1 MAQSFEDAR
10 RRRQQAPGVNR
21 VPPHNLSAEESLL
34 GAMLLS
40 RDAIVAAIEVQL
52 SPDDFYKPAHGHIYD
67 AITSL
72 YAQGEPADPV
82 TVAEELR
89 RAGILD
95 AIGGGAVLL
104 SLQAG
109 TPAIGNATRYAHIV
123 EDHSLLRRLIGVAGD
138 IAEIGYGLPDD
149 VPAAVDEAEA
159 LVFEVAQR
167 RVADSMAPIR
177 DLLERHLDHIEAL
190 YERNQD
196 ITGVPTGFVD
206 LDKQLA
212 GLQPSNLVIVGARPG
227 MGKALAVDTP
237 IPTPGGWTTMGGLQ
251 VGDEVIDAHGRPC
264 RVTYATP
271 RMVDRPCYE
280 VSFDDGSTVVADADH
295 QWFAYDFPAWK
306 SHRDLQYRACRLPRV
321 VTTRQMIDE
330 GIHEGAD
337 GRPNW
342 YVPLAEPLDLP
353 EVELPVDPY
362 VLGCWLGDGSSS
374 GSAMTI
380 GNADAGHFRAQFT
393 AAGYAFEHRAD
404 LQWAT
409 VPVAGKGAWQGYR
422 GPLRVLSRELRS
434 VGLLGG
440 SRKHIPSVYL
450 RASIAQRR
458 ALLQGLLDTD
468 GHMAD
473 QGTVELCLTEENLV
487 LQVRE
492 LVCSLGHRPGPV
504 RERSIRLPDGRLT
517 TAWRLRWTPL
527 DPVFRLERKNCVFER
542 ARSRRRSGRIA
553 RRAITS
559 IRPVPSVPV
568 RCITVD
574 SPDHLYLVG
583 ESMIPT
589 HNTSFA
595 LGLAAH
601 AALEA
606 SEPVLLFSLEMSHR
620 ELTQRLLCS
629 EARVDA
635 TRMRNGRL
643 LEADWPKISHAVG
656 RLAEAQIFID
666 DNPRLTV
673 MEIRAKARRLKS
685 REGLGMIVVDYL
697 QLMTGRAN
705 SENRQVEVSEISRGL
720 KILARELEVPVV
732 ALSQLS
738 RTLET
743 RADKRPILADLRES
757 GCMPA
762 STRIMRADNG
772 EEVSLGELVLSQRQP
787 MVWSVDERHRLVPA
801 QLVNAF
807 PSGIK
812 PVFELRLASGR
823 SVRATANHRFLT
835 VDGWARLDS
844 VPIGSFVAVPRR
856 LPEPV
861 RPNTGW
867 CRDELALLAHL
878 LGDGSMG
885 PSFEYSTAD
894 AANKLLVE
902 EVAHRLFGIE
912 TRSTRTGN
920 TWSLW
925 FPSPYRLTHDVNH
938 PLRNW
943 LEPHGLWRSRSW
955 TKFVPE
961 SIFGLHDHDV
971 AFFLQHLW
979 ATDGSIAIGR
989 NGREPVVRT
998 HYATTSRR
1006 LAAHVQR
1013 LLSRLGIRSTIGSS
1027 KKQSAG
1033 RPDGGLQHYREA
1045 YSVRIQ
1051 GTGDQARFLRT
1062 VGCHG
1067 DRGTRITEAL
1077 AVLDGV
1083 EENPDGG
1090 VVPGS
1095 VAASDLYWDEVV
1107 EIVSVGEEPTFDAT
1121 VLGTHNFI
1129 AEGVVAHNS
1138 LEQDADVVIFL
1149 YRDELYNRE
1158 SPDRGTAEVIVAKHR
1173 NGPTGVTHLAFLDH
1187 YTRFA
1192 NMARGV

>member
-10 RRRQQAPGVNR
+10 RRRQQSSGGPSGGAR
-21 VPPHNLSAEESLL
+21 VPPHNLQAEESLL

-52 SPDDFYKPAHGHIYD
+52 SPDDFYKPAHGHVFD

-82 TVAEELR
+82 TVADELR
-89 RAGILD
+89 RADVLD

-109 TPAIGNATRYAHIV
+109 TPAIGNATRYARIV
-123 EDHSLLRRLIGVAGD
+123 EEHSLLRRLIGVAGD
-138 IAEIGYGLPDD
+138 IAEIGYGLPED

-167 RVADSMAPIR
+167 RVTDSMAPIR

-227 MGKALAVDTP
+227 MGK
-237 IPTPGGWTTMGGLQ
+237 
-251 VGDEVIDAHGRPC
+251 
-264 RVTYATP
+264 
-271 RMVDRPCYE
+271 
-280 VSFDDGSTVVADADH
+280 
-295 QWFAYDFPAWK
+295 
-306 SHRDLQYRACRLPRV
+306 
-321 VTTRQMIDE
+321 
-330 GIHEGAD
+330 
-337 GRPNW
+337 
-342 YVPLAEPLDLP
+342 
-353 EVELPVDPY
+353 
-362 VLGCWLGDGSSS
+362 
-374 GSAMTI
+374 
-380 GNADAGHFRAQFT
+380 
-393 AAGYAFEHRAD
+393 
-404 LQWAT
+404 
-409 VPVAGKGAWQGYR
+409 
-422 GPLRVLSRELRS
+422 
-434 VGLLGG
+434 
-440 SRKHIPSVYL
+440 
-450 RASIAQRR
+450 
-458 ALLQGLLDTD
+458 
-468 GHMAD
+468 
-473 QGTVELCLTEENLV
+473 
-487 LQVRE
+487 
-492 LVCSLGHRPGPV
+492 
-504 RERSIRLPDGRLT
+504 
-517 TAWRLRWTPL
+517 
-527 DPVFRLERKNCVFER
+527 
-542 ARSRRRSGRIA
+542 
-553 RRAITS
+553 
-559 IRPVPSVPV
+559 
-568 RCITVD
+568 
-574 SPDHLYLVG
+574 
-583 ESMIPT
+583 
-589 HNTSFA
+589 TSFA

-656 RLAEAQIFID
+656 RLAEAQIYID

-762 STRIMRADNG
+762 GTRVMRADTG
-772 EEVSLGELVLSQRQP
+772 EQVALGELVLSQQQP
-787 MVWSVDERHRLVPA
+787 LVWSVDEHQRLVA
-801 QLVNAF
+801 ARLRKAF
-807 PSGIK
+807 PTGIK
-812 PVFELRLASGR
+812 PVFRMRLASGR
-823 SVRATANHRFLT
+823 SVEATANHPFLT
-835 VDGWARLDS
+835 VAGWARLDALS
-844 VPIGSFVAVPRR
+844 PGWYVAVPRR
-856 LPEPV
+856 LPAPLQ
-861 RPNTGW
+861 PGGGW
-867 CRDELALLAHL
+867 SDDELALLGHMI
-878 LGDGSMG
+878 GDGTMG
-885 PSFEYSTAD
+885 AAFKYATAD
-894 AANKLLVE
+894 PANKEAVE
-902 EVAHRLFGIE
+902 GLARRLFGIE
-912 TRSTRTGN
+912 ATGTRMGRT
-920 TWSLW
+920 WQLW
-925 FPSPYRLTHDVNH
+925 FPSPYRLTSGVNH
-938 PLRNW
+938 PMRNW
-943 LEPHGLWRSRSW
+943 LEPHGLWLSRAW

-961 SIFGLHDHDV
+961 SVFGLDDGRV
-971 AFFLQHLW
+971 ALFLHHLW
-979 ATDGSIAIGR
+979 ATDGSITIGSNSR
-989 NGREPVVRT
+989 GPCVRT
-998 HYATTSRR
+998 YYATTSKR
-1006 LAAHVQR
+1006 LALDVQR
-1013 LLSRLGIRSTIGSS
+1013 LLLRLGIRSAIGSS
-1027 KKQSAG
+1027 KKVRVGGSK
-1033 RPDGGLQHYREA
+1033 DGVQHYREG

-1051 GTGDQARFLRT
+1051 GAANQARFLRT

-1067 DRGTRITEAL
+1067 ARGACIPDAL
-1077 AVLDGV
+1077 AILDGIQ
-1083 EENPDGG
+1083 ENPNIDLVPWAVAAKVKEAARRAG
-1090 VVPGS
+1090 VTHRQIAEGPGETYCGS
-1095 VAASDLYWDEVV
+1095 YLLGSEDRPRRFSRDRLASIAPIVGSEELADIAASDLYWDEVV
-1107 EIVSVGEEPTFDAT
+1107 EIAAVGEQPTFDVT
-1121 VLGTHNFI
+1121 IDGTHNFLADGI
-1129 AEGVVAHNS
+1129 VAHNS

-1158 SPDRGTAEVIVAKHR
+1158 SPDRGTAEIIVAKHR